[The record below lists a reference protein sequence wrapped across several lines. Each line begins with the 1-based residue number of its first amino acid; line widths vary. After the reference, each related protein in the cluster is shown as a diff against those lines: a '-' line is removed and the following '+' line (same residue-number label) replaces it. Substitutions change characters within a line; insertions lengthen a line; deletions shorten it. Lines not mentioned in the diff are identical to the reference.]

1 MMEEEY
7 CDRSLSGRKIMVT
20 GPKRASVLCVCLIAT
35 FSISAPVCGQEFF
48 ERFGDWPRYCSI
60 EGTIIVSDSVATLMA
75 NGVQTRDG
83 RVGPFPAKFR
93 SAVIL
98 GADAEALALQ
108 EGLKTRFDRVDRFA
122 LIGELELLPADTVLL
137 WCEPRGIAD
146 ISASEC
152 TAISKIARDHLSAGG
167 VFCAVGMV
175 AEAIGKCTSIKS
187 DAGWTLDPSGMNLFP
202 DSWIIFSEA
211 VDAADALRNATFV
224 PRDPAQRCVAVALER
239 GNVLVLSGRKVR
251 LLGSGSATIS
261 LAASEHLPAKT
272 HRLRERDR
280 ADNSEASSGLVD
292 WTQWRREA
300 IERTLEPFP
309 PSYATSPSLANGTL
323 VIVGGGG
330 MPRGLMRQFVDF
342 AGGKDAELVYVPC
355 LETEDVG
362 QEARMLDAWKEMGVK
377 RCSMLHTKDRGRA
390 NEDATFLEPLQ
401 SATGIWFGGGR
412 QWNFADSYY
421 GTESHRL
428 MKQVLQRG
436 GVIGGSSAGA
446 SIQADYLAR
455 ATPIGNRDII
465 APGYERGGLGFLRGV
480 AIDQHFSQRNRQQD
494 LRTLVQTYPQLMG
507 IGIDEATALIVRDAT
522 AEVVGQGQVYVYS
535 AHPQTQSCQ
544 EEVYS
549 HGANVSLSKRGR

>member
-1 MMEEEY
+1 M
-7 CDRSLSGRKIMVT
+7 T
-20 GPKRASVLCVCLIAT
+20 GPTRVSLLCVCLIAT
-35 FSISAPVCGQEFF
+35 FSVSAPICGQEFF
-48 ERFGDWPRYCSI
+48 ERFGDWPRDCSI
-60 EGTIIVSDSVATLMA
+60 EGTIIVSDSVATLLA
-75 NGVQTRDG
+75 NGFQQRDVRG
-83 RVGPFPAKFR
+83 GQLPAKFR
-93 SAVIL
+93 SAVIF
-98 GADAEALALQ
+98 GEDAEAMVLE
-108 EGLKTRFDRVDRFA
+108 EGLKSRFDRVDRIA
-122 LIGELELLPADTVLL
+122 SIGELKLLPADTVLL
-137 WCEPRGIAD
+137 WCEPRGIAEIPVAD
-146 ISASEC
+146 R
-152 TAISKIARDHLSAGG
+152 TAINAIARNHLSARG

-175 AEAIGKCTSIKS
+175 AEGIGKWTSKTS
-187 DAGWTLDPSGMNLFP
+187 DAGWAVDPSGMNLFP
-202 DSWIIFSEA
+202 DGWIVFRDA
-211 VDAADALRNATFV
+211 VDAADAADAARKATFV
-224 PRDPAQRCVAVALER
+224 SPDPTQRCVSVALER

-251 LLGSGSATIS
+251 LLGSGSATVS
-261 LAASEHLPAKT
+261 LAASDHLPAKT

-280 ADNSEASSGLVD
+280 GDSSEASSWLLD

-300 IERTLEPFP
+300 IERTLDPFP
-309 PSYATSPSLANGTL
+309 PKYDAAPRLANGKL

-377 RCSMLHTKDRGRA
+377 RCSMLHTKDRSRA
-390 NEDATFLEPLQ
+390 NEDAAFLEPLQ
-401 SATGIWFGGGR
+401 SATGIWLGGGR

-421 GTESHRL
+421 GTEAHRL

-455 ATPIGNRDII
+455 ATPIGNREII
-465 APGYERGGLGFLRGV
+465 APGYERGGLGFLCGV

-494 LRTLVQTYPQLMG
+494 LRSLVQTYPQLIG

-522 AEVVGQGQVYVYS
+522 AEVVGLGQVYVYS
-535 AHPQTQSCQ
+535 TDPQTQSCL

-549 HGANVSLSKRGR
+549 NGATVSLSKRGQKSE